1 MHLIGGQSIQDL
13 FVLMI
18 QNELEDRRRVKKLR
32 KRVILLL
39 ALFLMLAIMPANVAA
54 HTADAP
60 FVTDLIA
67 GGGNEASAVDVGDI
81 EVWNDVDNLYVKYTT
96 IDGWVLAETHL
107 DVKCDLEEIP
117 QTQPNKNGNGGGN
130 PIPGHFMDVMEHDP
144 AVTEYM
150 VTVDLGDLDCEDVF
164 IAAHAV
170 VQKETVVAEAPY
182 YASTVLTY
190 SQGLRKDGTPVR
202 TERSVPEQGLVFETG
217 QYESNFF
224 SLGFGGWMVAEF
236 SCDIR
241 NGEGND
247 VKIIEDTWGSYPL
260 EEAEV
265 YASQDGMT
273 WILLGTADNTN
284 SEGIHTLS
292 EFDLCDLEW
301 ARYIKVVDTTDSAV
315 HNNAADGYDLNAIEV
330 LQDCVEI
337 EDETAWGAGLEF
349 NIDKNWAT
357 YFTYTVQG
365 WNLVG
370 DWVLRFVY
378 GGTYDH
384 DMTVTLQDAD
394 GIFEGTGGYPSGATT
409 YSHPW
414 TVTGHVDGNAVE
426 FTIVYGAGA
435 PNPGY
440 TVWATGAIAADGT
453 MSGTWSSSANQNG
466 NWYSLSGAAQW
477 TS

>member
-1 MHLIGGQSIQDL
+1 MSI
-13 FVLMI
+13 
-18 QNELEDRRRVKKLR
+18 E
-32 KRVILLL
+32 
-39 ALFLMLAIMPANVAA
+39 
-54 HTADAP
+54 
-60 FVTDLIA
+60 LIA
-67 GGGNEASAVDVGDI
+67 GGGNDDSGVGVG
-81 EVWNDVDNLYVKYTT
+81 EVQVWNDVDNLYVKYTT
-96 IDGWVLAETHL
+96 VDGWVLTETHL
-107 DVKCDLEEIP
+107 DVNCSLEEIP
-117 QTQPNKNGNGGGN
+117 QTQPNKKGIGGGN

-150 VTVDLGDLDCEDVF
+150 VTVDLDDLDCDDVF

-217 QYESNFF
+217 AYESNFF
-224 SLGFGGWMVAEF
+224 SLGFGGWMAAEF

-241 NGEGND
+241 NGDGND
-247 VKIIEDTWGSYPL
+247 VRIIEDTWGSYPL

-284 SEGIHTLS
+284 SVDIHTFS

-301 ARYIKVVDTTDSAV
+301 ARYIKVVDTTDPAV

-337 EDETAWGAGLEF
+337 EEETAWGDGFDFEG
-349 NIDKNWAT
+349 NNWAT
-357 YFTYTVQG
+357 YFTYTVQE
-365 WNLVG
+365 WNLEG
-370 DWVLRFVY
+370 DWVLRFFW
-378 GGTYDH
+378 GGNWDH
-384 DMTVTLQDAD
+384 DMTVTFQEAD
-394 GIFEGTGGYPSGATT
+394 GTFEGTGGYPAGLT
-409 YSHPW
+409 YTHTW
-414 TVTGHVDGNAVE
+414 TVTGIVDGNAVV
-426 FTIVYGAGA
+426 FTIVYDSDSQ
-435 PNPGY
+435 NPGY
-440 TVWATGAIAADGT
+440 TVWATGTIAADGT
-453 MSGTWSSSANQNG
+453 MSGTWSSSQNQDG
-466 NWYSLSGAAQW
+466 PWWSLSGAAQW